1 MADRNPIPKTAYET
15 LSGPF
20 FGGSTRTNTDEVDPA
35 LAQEFLQSR
44 LDASTPYDRF
54 LYESFGLEPGL
65 DRATFLPY
73 ATGPDGENQLALPGL
88 AYEALKAANMPGAAM
103 QSVPISDEE
112 VAMGAMELTGGGLT
126 TGSVPVT
133 AAETLLGMAARP
145 KGAFM
150 RPTSTYGDPPDSRE
164 FTTG

>member
-1 MADRNPIPKTAYET
+1 M
-15 LSGPF
+15 
-20 FGGSTRTNTDEVDPA
+20 
-35 LAQEFLQSR
+35 
-44 LDASTPYDRF
+44 
-54 LYESFGLEPGL
+54 
-65 DRATFLPY
+65 PY

-133 AAETLLGMAARP
+133 ATETLLGMAARP

-150 RPTSTYGDPPDSRE
+150 RPTSTYGDPPRLR
-164 FTTG
+164 